1 MLGTHQ
7 FSIKDKIALITGGSR
22 GLGLEIARIVCE
34 QGGRV
39 AILARDADEL
49 ARAKADLASRG
60 GDVLTIPCDLLDAA
74 QIQSAVQQT
83 LERFGKIDILVN
95 NAGIVEIGPLDH
107 MQVEDFDRAMRV
119 HFWASFVLIAQ
130 IVPHM
135 RVNGGGR
142 IVNISSVGGKVAVP
156 HMAPYAASKFA
167 LTGFSDAIRAE
178 LSRDNIYV
186 TTVTPGMMRTGS
198 QVHAK
203 FKGDH
208 AAEYK
213 WFELASKLPLA
224 SISAERAARKIVTA
238 CRRGQPALIM
248 PWPTYFII
256 AANALFPNLTGH
268 VMKIVNR
275 CLPSR
280 VDPSGDEARPGAEVR
295 GEK

>member
-1 MLGTHQ
+1 MAQ
-7 FSIKDKIALITGGSR
+7 RFSIKGKVALITGGSR
-22 GLGLEIARIVCE
+22 GLGLEIARRICE

-39 AILARDADEL
+39 AILARDTDEL
-49 ARAKADLASRG
+49 GRAKADLASRG
-60 GDVLTIPCDLLDAA
+60 GEVLSIPCDLLDAA
-74 QIQSAVQQT
+74 QIQSAVQQAI
-83 LERFGKIDILVN
+83 ERFGKIDILIN
-95 NAGIVEIGPLDH
+95 NAGIIQIGPLDH
-107 MQVEDFDRAMRV
+107 MQVEDFDRAMRL
-119 HFWASFVLIAQ
+119 HFWAPFVLVAQ

-135 RVNGGGR
+135 RANGGGR
-142 IVNISSVGGKVAVP
+142 IVNISSVGGKIAVP
-156 HMAPYAASKFA
+156 HMAPYSASKFA

-178 LSRDNIYV
+178 LARDNIHV

-198 QVHAK
+198 QIHAE

-213 WFELASKLPLA
+213 WFEMSSKLPLA
-224 SISAERAARKIVTA
+224 SISAERAARKIVAA

-256 AANALFPNLTGH
+256 AANALFPNLTGY

-280 VDPSGDEARPGAEVR
+280 VGQSGDEARSGAEI
-295 GEK
+295 KK

>member
-1 MLGTHQ
+1 MLGTHR

-22 GLGLEIARIVCE
+22 GLGLEIARIVCA